1 MSHQSEPG
9 HRPRTGFPRP
19 TERATSVRW
28 VCDVLRAEVMS
39 GKYANDVLPS
49 EDALIRR
56 YGISRGVIRQVL
68 LVLQEQ
74 GVIERV
80 RGAGT
85 FVVAPSIW
93 LHQIEES
100 RDLAQEVNA
109 QGMRVVIRK
118 VHVGLHQATE
128 FLAAKLEVCAD
139 DDLVLL
145 ETATYLDGFP
155 LGMRTAFLPADR
167 FGMLVSDPSINLDRS
182 PYEMIAE
189 VLHEPIGETELY
201 IASSTADRIVA
212 DELNVPVGT
221 ALLDTTRVIRDVHG
235 APLEYS
241 ISHAR
246 GDRIVFTTMMRIP
259 ADRREAV
266 S

>member
-1 MSHQSEPG
+1 MSRASE
-9 HRPRTGFPRP
+9 RV
-19 TERATSVRW
+19 TSVRW
-28 VCDVLRAEVMS
+28 VCDVLRAEVLS
-39 GKYANDVLPS
+39 GRYADGVLPS
-49 EDALIRR
+49 EDALLRR
-56 YGISRGVIRQVL
+56 YGTSRGVIRQVL

-74 GVIERV
+74 GVLERV

-85 FVVAPSIW
+85 FVVAPAIW

-118 VHVGLHQATE
+118 VHVGLHRATD
-128 FLAAKLEVCAD
+128 FIAD
-139 DDLVLL
+139 MLDVQSEDELVLL
-145 ETATYLDGFP
+145 ETATFLDGFP
-155 LGMRTAFLPADR
+155 LGMRTAFMPADR
-167 FGMLVSDPSINLDRS
+167 FGVLVSDASINLDRS
-182 PYEMIAE
+182 PYEIIAE

-212 DELNVPVGT
+212 DELNVKVGT
-221 ALLDTTRVIRDVHG
+221 ALLDTTRIIRDVQG

-246 GDRIVFTTMMRIP
+246 GDRLVFTTMMRVP
-259 ADRREAV
+259 PDRAI

>member
-1 MSHQSEPG
+1 VSHLSEPG
-9 HRPRTGFPRP
+9 PGPRLRSGGFTRP
-19 TERATSVRW
+19 TGRSTSVRW
-28 VCDVLRAEVMS
+28 VCDVLRAEVVS
-39 GKYANDVLPS
+39 GRYADDILPS

-56 YGISRGVIRQVL
+56 YGTSRGVIRQVL
-68 LVLQEQ
+68 LVLQ

-109 QGMRVVIRK
+109 QGTRVVIRK
-118 VHVGLHQATE
+118 VHVGLHRATD
-128 FLAAKLEVCAD
+128 FLAEKLGVRAD

-155 LGMRTAFLPADR
+155 LSMRTAFLPAIR
-167 FGMLVSDPSINLDRS
+167 FARLVSDPNVNLDRS
-182 PYEMIAE
+182 PYEVISE
-189 VLHEPIGETELY
+189 VLGERVGETELH
-201 IASSTADRIVA
+201 ISSSTADRIVA

-235 APLEYS
+235 AALEYS
-241 ISHAR
+241 IAHAR
-246 GDRIVFTTMMRIP
+246 GDRLVFTTLMRIP
-259 ADRREAV
+259 PER